1 MGSSDGTTIAEVSDC
16 YVDARGVTY
25 GNGDAHGLVVG
36 WLHDGQTD
44 RFSDVYLIAA
54 PSLTNVMGWTDN
66 ATAAK
71 ANCPIV
77 DVETF
82 KSGEIAYMLNHG
94 NEDNPVWFQTL
105 GTDETPVLAS
115 SHEIV
120 ILKEDGT
127 YANKQGSAIDK
138 LEMEQR
144 LPAVVNVYGIDG
156 RLVRTGVAR
165 ADALR
170 GLPAGI
176 YVIGGKKVANR

>member
-1 MGSSDGTTIAEVSDC
+1 MISI
-16 YVDARGVTY
+16 RGQRNVLKQ
-25 GNGDAHGLVVG
+25 NSML
-36 WLHDGQTD
+36 LS
-44 RFSDVYLIAA
+44 RKRLIQI
-54 PSLTNVMGWTDN
+54 
-66 ATAAK
+66 AK
-71 ANCPIV
+71 ASSSLPFVCPIV

>member
-1 MGSSDGTTIAEVSDC
+1 MGICRFILVKAASFRDENWRFWSGLRDLNPRSPGPKPGAIPNFAKPGYSVEDFAVVVK
-16 YVDARGVTY
+16 YVVKEILPHFR
-25 GNGDAHGLVVG
+25 
-36 WLHDGQTD
+36 
-44 RFSDVYLIAA
+44 
-54 PSLTNVMGWTDN
+54 
-66 ATAAK
+66 
-71 ANCPIV
+71 
-77 DVETF
+77 ETF

-176 YVIGGKKVANR
+176 YVIGGRKVANR